1 MQHYIDG
8 QLYSKIKE
16 VSYGTGADEKTQPE
30 HAIHCEVILV
40 TLTILQ
46 GYIMCILIFSPPP
59 FLRLIFFPRQISLRR
74 AGEFIAQI
82 AAFFK
87 AFFPFLI

>member
-46 GYIMCILIFSPPP
+46 GYIMCILIFST
-59 FLRLIFFPRQISLRR
+59 LLQTFPERVRGGNWNDKQP
-74 AGEFIAQI
+74 G
-82 AAFFK
+82 
-87 AFFPFLI
+87 P